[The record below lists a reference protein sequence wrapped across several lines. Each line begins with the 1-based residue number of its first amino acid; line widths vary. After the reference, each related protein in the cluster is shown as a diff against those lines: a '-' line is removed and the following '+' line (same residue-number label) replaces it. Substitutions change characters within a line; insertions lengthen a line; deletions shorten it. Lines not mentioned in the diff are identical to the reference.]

1 LSTVAVREL
10 TMAEALNEAL
20 REEMAAD
27 PAVLVIGEDI
37 ASHGGLFRVTA
48 GLLDEFGPERVIDS
62 PISEAAITG
71 FGAGGALIGCRPVV
85 ELQISDF
92 VSLAMDQL
100 VNHAAKWRYMSGGQV
115 SVPLVVR
122 GPISNGIGM
131 AAQHSQT
138 LEAWFVHAP
147 GLVVIM
153 PSTAYD
159 AKGLLKSA
167 IRDDNPV
174 LILEKRLLYSRKSA
188 VPADEYVVPIGV
200 ADVKREGSDVTV
212 VAAGASTHLALQAG
226 RQLAREGI
234 ELEVVDPRTLKPL
247 DIDTITASVEKT
259 GRLIVVSE
267 GARAGGFASEV
278 VARTL
283 DHVPISSL
291 RATPVRVTAKDTP
304 IPYSASL
311 EREVLPSLDDLLAAV
326 AAVTA
331 AR

>member
-10 TMAEALNEAL
+10 TMADALNEAL
-20 REEMAAD
+20 REEMTAD
-27 PAVLVIGEDI
+27 TSVLVIGEDI
-37 ASHGGLFRVTA
+37 ARHGGLFRVTA
-48 GLLDEFGPERVIDS
+48 GLLDEFGPGRVIDS

-122 GPISNGIGM
+122 GPISNAIGM

-200 ADVKREGSDVTV
+200 ADVKREGSDATV
-212 VAAGASTHLALQAG
+212 VAAGSSTHLALQAA
-226 RQLAREGI
+226 RQLARDGV

-247 DIDTITASVEKT
+247 DIETIVDSVRKT
-259 GRLIVVSE
+259 GRLIVVNE

-283 DHVPISSL
+283 DHVAISEL

-311 EREVLPSLDDLLAAV
+311 EREVLPSLDDVLAAV
-326 AAVTA
+326 SEVM
-331 AR
+331 RD